1 MVGRVFSPVKAGQN
15 CGGALATE
23 VTIMSKTRVS
33 GRNIALALLGN
44 AMFVVGLFYAAHWSW
59 RGFADWRP
67 ILAYVGFGFVVWMVN
82 SSIESAQMKA
92 RADSEQMI
100 AEHQRKSKAIRSEV
114 QVL

>member
-1 MVGRVFSPVKAGQN
+1 
-15 CGGALATE
+15 
-23 VTIMSKTRVS
+23 MSKARAS

-44 AMFVVGLFYAAHWSW
+44 AMFVAGLFYTAHWSW
-59 RGFADWRP
+59 RGFADWRA

-92 RADSEQMI
+92 RVDSEQMN
-100 AEHQRKSKAIRSEV
+100 AEHQRKSKATHSEA